1 MTTYRL
7 FPATNGPAT
16 PISYAGNFIA
26 GVVFAVKGGGNWF
39 NGYRMWVC
47 ASGGQPTAPAKCC
60 LWSVGGN
67 NGLGTGG
74 DPFVVPGSVVT
85 SGTLI
90 PGQWN
95 DILLP
100 EPIQLAPG
108 YSPNTNANTG
118 NAYVAAIAV
127 NGNFPDTSG
136 FWTAAIDQGPLHG
149 YLGTG
154 STAQTPPYLS
164 ANGIFSTGSTDP
176 TTALPAQISG
186 TDNFWV
192 DVIVSD
198 TAPAGY
204 AGTYRLYP
212 NQAGTNVVTSNDAA
226 WNYTLATEIS
236 VTQEVTASN
245 IWFFS
250 PGSAITLPTR
260 VDVWNISTGLS
271 VLSNTSPAWTDRNG
285 AAYTAGS
292 KVNGCWIKTPVAGI
306 IPAGDYRVSA
316 YNANGHTDVNWSPK
330 DAVTDFWD
338 ESIGGVGYLGIASGP
353 LSAPNYAAS
362 SSGFLFGGDGAST
375 PPYGGG
381 GATAHS
387 QPPFG
392 LDANGITSAVAF
404 PKLYAPVGTGSNQT
418 QNYWLDLEV
427 SVPSAAALTAAPVLT
442 AAARDT
448 VLPSAHLSASPA
460 LTVAG
465 TRSVV
470 AGVALTSPGILTVTG
485 SRLAVAHAALTAP
498 GTLAASGSVSGI
510 ATVNGTAALRASP
523 ALAATTLSDAQEQL
537 DDLWAVYVAAKA
549 VAIQARQNWEMM
561 RQAGG
566 TDGTA
571 GFLFADFYDAD
582 QAADVAYD
590 NWRKFQQ
597 VVYPGAR
604 G

>member
-7 FPATNGPAT
+7 FPATNGPAA
-16 PISYAGNFIA
+16 PISYSGNFIA
-26 GVVFAVKGGGNWF
+26 GVVFAVRGGGNWF
-39 NGYRMWVC
+39 SGYSMWVC

-100 EPIQLAPG
+100 SPVQLAPG
-108 YSPNTNANTG
+108 YSPNINANAG
-118 NAYVAAIAV
+118 SAYVAAIAV
-127 NGNFPDTSG
+127 NGNFPDTSS
-136 FWTAAIDQGPLHG
+136 FWTTAIDQGPLHG
-149 YLGTG
+149 YLGAG
-154 STAQTPPYLS
+154 STVQTPPYLS

-176 TTALPAQISG
+176 TVALPQQISG

-192 DVIVSD
+192 DVIVSN
-198 TAPAGY
+198 TAPPAY

-212 NQAGTNVVTSNDAA
+212 NQASSNVITSGDAA
-226 WNYTLATEIS
+226 WNYTIASEIS
-236 VTQEVTASN
+236 FTQEVTASN

-250 PGSAITLPTR
+250 PGNAITLPTR
-260 VDVWNISTGLS
+260 VDVWKVSSGLS
-271 VLSNTSPAWTDRNG
+271 ILGNSSPAWTDRNG
-285 AAYTAGS
+285 VAYTAGS
-292 KVNGCWIKTPVAGI
+292 KANGCWIKAQVTGI

-316 YNANGHTDVNWSPK
+316 YNANGHTDANWSPK
-330 DAVTDFWD
+330 DAGTDFWN
-338 ESIGGVGYLGIASGP
+338 ESAGGVGYLGITNGP
-353 LSAPNYAAS
+353 VSAPNWAAS
-362 SSGFLFGGDGAST
+362 SSGFLFGGTGVST
-375 PPYGGG
+375 PPFGAG

-392 LDANGITSAVAF
+392 LDANGTTSAVAF
-404 PKLYAPVGTGSNQT
+404 PQLVAPVGAGTNQT
-418 QNYWLDLEV
+418 QNYWVDIEV
-427 SVPSAAALTAAPVLT
+427 SIPSAAALSAAPVLT
-442 AAARDT
+442 VVARDT
-448 VLPSAHLSASPA
+448 VLPSAHLSTSPVLTASGIRSVLAHAALMAPGS

-465 TRSVV
+465 SRTAV
-470 AGVALTSPGILTVTG
+470 ARAAMAAPGALT
-485 SRLAVAHAALTAP
+485 
-498 GTLAASGSVSGI
+498 ASGSVSGI
-510 ATVNGTAALRASP
+510 ATVNGAAALRASP
-523 ALAATTLSDAQEQL
+523 ALAAATLSNAQNQL
-537 DDLWAVYVAAKA
+537 DGLWAIYVAAKQA
-549 VAIQARQNWEMM
+549 AITARDNWQMM

-571 GFLFADFYDAD
+571 GFLFAGFYDAD
-582 QAADVAYD
+582 QAADVAYE